1 VSADVVELSA
11 YRTARLQGWPA
22 GCRTEPDRGMRQPL
36 VAIAHPGA
44 VQLVIGSESGA
55 DSVEVWVTPAQ
66 AAELGADL
74 TRLAAAA
81 DHEGRP

>member
-1 VSADVVELSA
+1 MPADVVELSA
-11 YRTARLQGWPA
+11 YRFAKASRERVEGDRL
-22 GCRTEPDRGMRQPL
+22 PL

-55 DSVEVWVTPAQ
+55 DSIQVWVTPAQ